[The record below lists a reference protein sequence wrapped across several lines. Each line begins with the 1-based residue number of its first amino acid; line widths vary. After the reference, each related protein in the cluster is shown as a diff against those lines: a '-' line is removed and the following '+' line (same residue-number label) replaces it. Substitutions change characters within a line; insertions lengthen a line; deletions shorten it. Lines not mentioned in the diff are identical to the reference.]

1 MQYDRLMSNSTKQQ
15 TAFKY
20 NDFWFKILGSLI
32 ASGLIDSLNRKGAI
46 LDRMV
51 EKTFLIDL
59 IAGFLISLL
68 LWEFVR
74 YVTRK
79 LDERFDWLAKP
90 AQRIGLQFAFCVCM
104 PAALSFVFTLCF
116 MQIAYQQ
123 DIFNTTWLYS
133 EFYAVI
139 LIILLINLVYFTWW
153 LFLKNETDTPTPS
166 RQPILHKQDIIP
178 QPIQVSKGNANV
190 LLHHA
195 EIAFINLDGNYSFIY
210 THDGENFVTT
220 YTLDDLSKRLGED
233 SFFRANRQ
241 VIISRKSCRAFKS
254 IENGKITIDIVPV
267 PKIPVIISQ
276 KRASDFRKWI
286 VGNKIPESLDIL
298 QG

>member
-1 MQYDRLMSNSTKQQ
+1 M
-15 TAFKY
+15 
-20 NDFWFKILGSLI
+20 G
-32 ASGLIDSLNRKGAI
+32 
-46 LDRMV
+46 

-68 LWEFVR
+68 LWELVR

-79 LDERFDWLAKP
+79 LDEHFDWLAKP
-90 AQRIGLQFAFCVCM
+90 AQRIGLQFALGVCM
-104 PAALSFVFTLCF
+104 PAALSFVFTMCF
-116 MQIAYQQ
+116 MEIAYQQ

-133 EFYAVI
+133 EFYTVI
-139 LIILLINLVYFTWW
+139 LIIILINLVYFTWW
-153 LFLKNETDTPTPS
+153 LFLKNKSEPPSPS
-166 RQPILHKQDIIP
+166 RPTIINTQDIIP

-190 LLHHA
+190 LLPHA

-210 THDGENFVTT
+210 TYEGENFVTT
-220 YTLDDLSKRLGED
+220 YTLDDLSKRLGDD

-241 VIISRKSCRAFKS
+241 VIISRKSCRAYKS
-254 IENGKITIDIVPV
+254 IENGKISIDIVPI

-286 VGNKIPESLDIL
+286 AGNKIPESLDIL
-298 QG
+298 QV